1 MQCAA
6 AMTTTGGGSSS
17 SRASLMRKGRRS
29 TSTTLKY
36 RARCLRAPVAGVR
49 ATPKRQRRQL
59 VSVFR
64 RHRLTAS
71 VFRRPA
77 VRRRAGSRRLRARS
91 RQCSPRTLSRRPSRD
106 RTLWPLLWTRS
117 RWRGRW
123 TSRLSSLTRS
133 RRSWPCPIAAP
144 DRTTGQTTR
153 AAPSTSSGGARPRV
167 EGGAAGASLRA
178 RPPRFSASA
187 SSHTLSTRPR
197 RTASSASSPW
207 SRRRAGSLMAPG
219 PFGAL
224 RRGCLL

>member
-1 MQCAA
+1 
-6 AMTTTGGGSSS
+6 MTTTGGRSSS

-36 RARCLRAPVAGVR
+36 KARCLRAPDAGVK
-49 ATPKRQRRQL
+49 ATPERQRRQ
-59 VSVFR
+59 
-64 RHRLTAS
+64 TAS

-117 RWRGRW
+117 RWRGRR
-123 TSRLSSLTRS
+123 TSRLPSLTRS

-144 DRTTGQTTR
+144 DRTAGQTTR
-153 AAPSTSSGGARPRV
+153 AAPSTSSSGARPHV
-167 EGGAAGASLRA
+167 EGGAAGASFRA
-178 RPPRFSASA
+178 RPPRLSASA
-187 SSHTLSTRPR
+187 SSHRLSTRPR

-207 SRRRAGSLMAPG
+207 SRRRAGSLMALR
-219 PFGAL
+219 PFSAL